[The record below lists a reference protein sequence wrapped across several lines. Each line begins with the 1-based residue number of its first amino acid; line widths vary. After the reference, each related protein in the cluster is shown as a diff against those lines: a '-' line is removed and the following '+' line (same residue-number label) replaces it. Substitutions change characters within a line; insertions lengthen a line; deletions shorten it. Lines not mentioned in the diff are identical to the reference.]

1 MASHAA
7 VMVRAPGAARWSSDL
22 ALVLAIA
29 GSTAG
34 LGSLCALPYLV
45 SRHGGGAFVLVY
57 LGCMLVAG
65 APVLGAALSLGR
77 RGGADPASA
86 LAAGRCRR
94 QRPWSWAGQWLTLSA
109 FVALCCSSVA
119 GGWTL
124 DYAWLHANGRLAT
137 PAADTAGTFFGLVT
151 SPVRSLATLTAFI
164 ALAATVV
171 AAGVREGLDRAVR
184 WLMPGLLAMIAA
196 LVLYAAATSDGFG
209 QALRF
214 MLAADFGRLSID
226 GALAAAGHAL
236 FTLGIAAPGMIC
248 YGAYTADGTPLARSA
263 AAGAC
268 IAAAVAMLATLV
280 ILSFTFAAGLR
291 PAIGPRLLFV
301 TLPTA
306 LAGLSGG
313 GLAGTVVFLAASM
326 AALLAAL
333 ALLEPV
339 VNALAQRSGSSRG
352 GATLVAAL
360 GAWLAGAM
368 LILSPAAPASAAAA
382 GLGLH
387 SLLDLPVAR
396 CMLPMGALV
405 VLLAAG
411 SVRR

>member
-1 MASHAA
+1 
-7 VMVRAPGAARWSSDL
+7 
-22 ALVLAIA
+22 
-29 GSTAG
+29 
-34 LGSLCALPYLV
+34 
-45 SRHGGGAFVLVY
+45 
-57 LGCMLVAG
+57 
-65 APVLGAALSLGR
+65 
-77 RGGADPASA
+77 
-86 LAAGRCRR
+86 
-94 QRPWSWAGQWLTLSA
+94 
-109 FVALCCSSVA
+109 
-119 GGWTL
+119 
-124 DYAWLHANGRLAT
+124 
-137 PAADTAGTFFGLVT
+137 
-151 SPVRSLATLTAFI
+151 
-164 ALAATVV
+164 
-171 AAGVREGLDRAVR
+171 
-184 WLMPGLLAMIAA
+184 
-196 LVLYAAATSDGFG
+196 
-209 QALRF
+209 
-214 MLAADFGRLSID
+214 
-226 GALAAAGHAL
+226 
-236 FTLGIAAPGMIC
+236 
-248 YGAYTADGTPLARSA
+248 
-263 AAGAC
+263 
-268 IAAAVAMLATLV
+268 LATLV

-291 PAIGPRLLFV
+291 PAMGPRLLFV

-339 VNALAQRSGSSRG
+339 VNALARRSGSSRG

-387 SLLDLPVAR
+387 SLLDLPVVR